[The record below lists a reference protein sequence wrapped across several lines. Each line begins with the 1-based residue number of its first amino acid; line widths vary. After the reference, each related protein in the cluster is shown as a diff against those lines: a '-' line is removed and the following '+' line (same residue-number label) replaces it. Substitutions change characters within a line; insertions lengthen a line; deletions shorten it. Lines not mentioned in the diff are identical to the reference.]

1 MRYQDDYEELI
12 AYLEGSLD
20 EVAAARLEKRL
31 AESAVLRAECEWLRQ
46 VIADADALRT
56 GSYQID
62 VVGSVMEKINEEPV
76 GVDFS
81 LLADCLEGG
90 RTCNDSTDIM
100 SHSNWDNES
109 RAAGKWLRGF
119 MMACQELQE
128 EHARRTPRIDCVDSV
143 LSVIVAGESSSARK
157 DFKRRKV
164 SVRRIV
170 LGGWL
175 AAAAATFVL
184 AGSLFVALREKPS
197 ASTAVSQSSVTDIS
211 QKRTADPK
219 GDFPKISGNRFSV
232 LQEKVGR
239 PWQKVASDEKIV
251 FEAVPAPVL
260 KGLTPDTLV
269 STWRRIGTDASAWTQ
284 IRQWATLSTE
294 QAHDI
299 FAAKQ
304 HIPEAVVGASA
315 ALLPEEREIALL
327 TAIGH
332 MPGDPAVRFALAKD
346 YYGKPQETTAATETL
361 NSLQSLDKENALP
374 LYLEARLRLDS
385 GDVSGALT
393 LLDRA
398 REMERA
404 SAYALRT
411 AQFREQALV
420 ASGMSE
426 EIARLLTAMTAGMDE
441 YDFLCQLGHDLLQY
455 GRYLADNG
463 DTSSAEAIY
472 QSVRRLGQ
480 QLNNGADFLPEQM
493 AALDVERQ
501 AVVMM
506 QDLYTALGS
515 EEGVEALANQ
525 ALDLIGRIEGIE
537 GFARGVEEFLAATTD
552 VNTWLQWADALL
564 GNGIRPLLDMFRQG
578 RFDVGTF
585 IRGFSAPKS
594 LLTALNHLQG
604 L

>member
-20 EVAAARLEKRL
+20 EVAEARLEKRL
-31 AESAVLRAECEWLRQ
+31 AESATLRDDCEWLRRL
-46 VIADADALRT
+46 IADADRLRT
-56 GSYQID
+56 APEQID
-62 VVGSVMEKINEEPV
+62 VVGSVMGRIKEEPV
-76 GVDFS
+76 SIDFS
-81 LLADCLEGG
+81 LLADCLESGCGSEGLSDVIPPSSGG
-90 RTCNDSTDIM
+90 SQT
-100 SHSNWDNES
+100 H
-109 RAAGKWLRGF
+109 AASKWLHLF
-119 MMACQELQE
+119 MTTCRELQE

-143 LSVIVAGESSSARK
+143 LSVIVAGESNAAREDYK
-157 DFKRRKV
+157 QSKV
-164 SVRRIV
+164 RVRRIV

-175 AAAAATFVL
+175 AAAAAALVL
-184 AGSLFVALREKPS
+184 AGSLFVTLREKPS
-197 ASTAVSQSSVTDIS
+197 GSTVVSRPRVASIS
-211 QKRTADPK
+211 QNRTPDK
-219 GDFPKISGNRFSV
+219 TIDSSQVSTKQFSV
-232 LQEKVGR
+232 LQEKVAR
-239 PWQKVASDEKIV
+239 PWQKVGSDEKVV
-251 FEAVPAPVL
+251 FEAVPAPAL
-260 KGLTPDTLV
+260 KSLTPDTLV
-269 STWRRIGTDASAWTQ
+269 ATWRRIGTDASAWTQ
-284 IRQWATLSTE
+284 IRQWATLSKE

-299 FAAKQ
+299 FASKQ
-304 HIPEAVVGASA
+304 HMPEAVVGAST
-315 ALLPEEREIALL
+315 ALLPEEREVALL

-346 YYGKPQETTAATETL
+346 YYGKPQEVTAATETL
-361 NSLQSLDKENALP
+361 NSLQSLDKDNALP

-385 GDVSGALT
+385 GDVSGALA
-393 LLDRA
+393 LLERA
-398 REMERA
+398 REMEQA

-426 EIARLLTAMTAGMDE
+426 ETARLLTAMTAGMDE

-515 EEGVEALANQ
+515 AEGVEALANQ

-537 GFARGVEEFLAATTD
+537 GFARGIEEFLAATTD
-552 VNTWLQWADALL
+552 VNTWLQWAEALL
-564 GNGIRPLLDMFRQG
+564 GDGIRPLLDMFRQG
-578 RFDVGTF
+578 RFDVRAF
-585 IRGFSAPKS
+585 IRGASAPKS